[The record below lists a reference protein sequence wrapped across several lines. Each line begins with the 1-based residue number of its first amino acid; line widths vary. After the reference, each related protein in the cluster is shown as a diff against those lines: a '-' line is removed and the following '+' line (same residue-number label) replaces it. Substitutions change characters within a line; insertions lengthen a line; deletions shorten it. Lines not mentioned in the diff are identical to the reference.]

1 MTRSPQENPL
11 ALPLTGPE
19 RSARALRFAHDAMA
33 TTFEII
39 ALYADAR
46 YARQASMEAFRELD
60 RLERELSHFIPHSDV
75 SRIGQAQPGERVVVG
90 DATWECLQLAAGV
103 HVQAGGAFDVTVGP
117 LMDAWRP
124 RRGSSDEPSP
134 EALAAARERTGM
146 GLLAFDVE
154 RRAVAP
160 RVAGMRLDLGAVGKG
175 YALDR
180 MAALLRQWEVVPA
193 LLHSGQSTVLAVG
206 APPGQPGWTL
216 SLRDPTGREAALG
229 EVLLADRALSGSGV
243 ELHGRHILDPRTG
256 RPAARKAGTW
266 ALAPT
271 AAEADALSTAFMVMS
286 LEEVAAFAAA
296 RPDVAAMVAL
306 GRAGRLER
314 RTFNAGFPSPG

>member
-1 MTRSPQENPL
+1 MTRPPEENPL

-39 ALYADAR
+39 ALHADAR
-46 YARQASMEAFRELD
+46 YARQAAMEAFRELD

-75 SRIGQAQPGERVVVG
+75 SRIGQARPGELTVVG
-90 DATWECLQLAAGV
+90 DATWECLQIAAGV
-103 HVQAGGAFDVTVGP
+103 HVQTVGAFDVTVGP

-124 RRGSSDEPSP
+124 RRGSFDEPSP
-134 EALAAARERTGM
+134 DTLAAARARTGM

-193 LLHSGQSTVLAVG
+193 LLHSGQSTVLALG
-206 APPGQPGWTL
+206 APPGAPGWTIA
-216 SLRDPTGREAALG
+216 LRDPAGLADRIG

-266 ALAPT
+266 ALAST
-271 AAEADALSTAFMVMS
+271 AAEADALSTALMVMS
-286 LEEVAAFAAA
+286 LEGIAAFAAA
-296 RPDVAAMVAL
+296 RTDVAAMVAI
-306 GRAGRLER
+306 GRPDRLEW
-314 RTFNAGFPSPG
+314 RTFNAGFPAPG